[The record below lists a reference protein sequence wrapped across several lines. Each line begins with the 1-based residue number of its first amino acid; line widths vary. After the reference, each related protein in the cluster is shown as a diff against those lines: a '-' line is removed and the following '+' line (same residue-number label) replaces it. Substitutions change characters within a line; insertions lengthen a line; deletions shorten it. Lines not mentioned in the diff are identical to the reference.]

1 MAKIVNVVASCSNTG
16 KTVLIEGLIKELK
29 NRGYTVATIKHDVH
43 GFDIDKEGK
52 DTWRHRKAG
61 AEAVIISSKERMA
74 LIREVQEEVPLEEL
88 IKQVEDFDFII
99 IEGYKK
105 SKYRKLEVYRQGIS
119 KKIITPKEKLIGVA
133 SDVSLSLEGV
143 RVVNL
148 NNYEEIANLVIH
160 RVRFERILP
169 PRILGRRISKS
180 KKHRTYIIILLI
192 MFFSFNIKV

>member
-16 KTVLIEGLIKELK
+16 KTVLIEGLIKEIK

-74 LIREVQEEVPLEEL
+74 LIREVQEEIPLEEL

-119 KKIITPKEKLIGVA
+119 NKIITPKEKLIGVA
-133 SDVSLSLEGV
+133 SDVSLSLEV
-143 RVVNL
+143 IRVVDL
-148 NNYEEIANLVIH
+148 NNYEEIANLVI
-160 RVRFERILP
+160 E
-169 PRILGRRISKS
+169 
-180 KKHRTYIIILLI
+180 
-192 MFFSFNIKV
+192 N

>member
-74 LIREVQEEVPLEEL
+74 LIREVQEEIPLEEL

-119 KKIITPKEKLIGVA
+119 NKIITPKEKLIGVA

-148 NNYEEIANLVIH
+148 NNYEEIANLVI
-160 RVRFERILP
+160 E
-169 PRILGRRISKS
+169 
-180 KKHRTYIIILLI
+180 
-192 MFFSFNIKV
+192 N

>member
-16 KTVLIEGLIKELK
+16 KTVLIEGLIKEIK

-119 KKIITPKEKLIGVA
+119 NKIITPKEKLIGVA
-133 SDVSLSLEGV
+133 SDVSLSLEGI
-143 RVVNL
+143 RVVDL
-148 NNYEEIANLVIH
+148 NNYEEIANLVI
-160 RVRFERILP
+160 E
-169 PRILGRRISKS
+169 
-180 KKHRTYIIILLI
+180 
-192 MFFSFNIKV
+192 N

>member
-74 LIREVQEEVPLEEL
+74 LIREVQEEIPLEEL

-119 KKIITPKEKLIGVA
+119 NKIITPKEKLIGVA
-133 SDVSLSLEGV
+133 SDVSLSLEGI
-143 RVVNL
+143 RVVDL
-148 NNYEEIANLVIH
+148 NNYEEIANLVI
-160 RVRFERILP
+160 E
-169 PRILGRRISKS
+169 
-180 KKHRTYIIILLI
+180 
-192 MFFSFNIKV
+192 N

>member
-74 LIREVQEEVPLEEL
+74 LIREVQEEIPLEEL

-105 SKYRKLEVYRQGIS
+105 SKYRKLEVYRQDVS

-143 RVVNL
+143 RVVDL
-148 NNYEEIANLVIH
+148 NNYEEIANLVI
-160 RVRFERILP
+160 E
-169 PRILGRRISKS
+169 
-180 KKHRTYIIILLI
+180 
-192 MFFSFNIKV
+192 N

>member
-1 MAKIVNVVASCSNTG
+1 MAKIVNVVARCSNTG

-61 AEAVIISSKERMA
+61 AEAVIISSRERMA
-74 LIREVQEEVPLEEL
+74 LIREVQEEIPLEEL

-119 KKIITPKEKLIGVA
+119 NEIITPKEKLIGVA

-143 RVVNL
+143 RVVDL
-148 NNYEEIANLVIH
+148 NNYEEIANLVI
-160 RVRFERILP
+160 E
-169 PRILGRRISKS
+169 
-180 KKHRTYIIILLI
+180 
-192 MFFSFNIKV
+192 N

>member
-61 AEAVIISSKERMA
+61 AEAVIISSRERMA
-74 LIREVQEEVPLEEL
+74 LIREVQEEIPLEEL

-105 SKYRKLEVYRQGIS
+105 SKYRKLEVYRQDVS

-148 NNYEEIANLVIH
+148 NNYEEIANLVI
-160 RVRFERILP
+160 E
-169 PRILGRRISKS
+169 
-180 KKHRTYIIILLI
+180 
-192 MFFSFNIKV
+192 N

>member
-61 AEAVIISSKERMA
+61 AEAVIISSRERMA
-74 LIREVQEEVPLEEL
+74 LIREVQEEIPLEEL

-119 KKIITPKEKLIGVA
+119 KRIITPKEKLIGVA

-148 NNYEEIANLVIH
+148 NNYKEIANLVI
-160 RVRFERILP
+160 E
-169 PRILGRRISKS
+169 
-180 KKHRTYIIILLI
+180 
-192 MFFSFNIKV
+192 N

>member
-16 KTVLIEGLIKELK
+16 KTVLIEGLIKEIK

-74 LIREVQEEVPLEEL
+74 LIREVQEEIPLEEL

-119 KKIITPKEKLIGVA
+119 KKIITPKENLIGVA
-133 SDVSLSLEGV
+133 SDVSLSLEGI
-143 RVVNL
+143 RVVDL
-148 NNYEEIANLVIH
+148 NNYEEIANLVI
-160 RVRFERILP
+160 E
-169 PRILGRRISKS
+169 
-180 KKHRTYIIILLI
+180 
-192 MFFSFNIKV
+192 N

>member
-61 AEAVIISSKERMA
+61 AEAVIISSRERMA
-74 LIREVQEEVPLEEL
+74 LIREVQEEIPLEEL

-105 SKYRKLEVYRQGIS
+105 SKYRKLEVYRQGVS
-119 KKIITPKEKLIGVA
+119 NEIITPKEKLIGVA
-133 SDVSLSLEGV
+133 SDVNLSLEGV
-143 RVVNL
+143 RVVDL
-148 NNYEEIANLVIH
+148 NNYEEIANLVI
-160 RVRFERILP
+160 E
-169 PRILGRRISKS
+169 
-180 KKHRTYIIILLI
+180 
-192 MFFSFNIKV
+192 N

>member
-105 SKYRKLEVYRQGIS
+105 IIHKDGKIYGAIIQGDLSYAGVLTQLI
-119 KKIITPKEKLIGVA
+119 KEKIH
-133 SDVSLSLEGV
+133 VSKVKKPLF
-143 RVVNL
+143 
-148 NNYEEIANLVIH
+148 EIDYAD
-160 RVRFERILP
+160 F
-169 PRILGRRISKS
+169 
-180 KKHRTYIIILLI
+180 
-192 MFFSFNIKV
+192 FNIKENLEYTY

>member
-1 MAKIVNVVASCSNTG
+1 MAKIVKVVACCSNTG

-74 LIREVQEEVPLEEL
+74 LIREVQEEIPLEEL

-119 KKIITPKEKLIGVA
+119 NKIITPKEKLIGVA
-133 SDVSLSLEGV
+133 SDVSLSLEGI
-143 RVVNL
+143 RVVDL
-148 NNYEEIANLVIH
+148 NNYEEIANLVI
-160 RVRFERILP
+160 E
-169 PRILGRRISKS
+169 
-180 KKHRTYIIILLI
+180 
-192 MFFSFNIKV
+192 N

>member
-61 AEAVIISSKERMA
+61 AEAVIISSRERMA
-74 LIREVQEEVPLEEL
+74 LIREVQEEIPLEEL

-105 SKYRKLEVYRQGIS
+105 SKYRKLEVYRQDVS

-143 RVVNL
+143 RVVDL
-148 NNYEEIANLVIH
+148 NNYEEIANLVI
-160 RVRFERILP
+160 E
-169 PRILGRRISKS
+169 
-180 KKHRTYIIILLI
+180 
-192 MFFSFNIKV
+192 N

>member
-119 KKIITPKEKLIGVA
+119 NKIITPKEKLIGVA
-133 SDVSLSLEGV
+133 SDVSLSLEGI
-143 RVVNL
+143 RVVDL
-148 NNYEEIANLVIH
+148 NNYEEIANLVI
-160 RVRFERILP
+160 E
-169 PRILGRRISKS
+169 
-180 KKHRTYIIILLI
+180 
-192 MFFSFNIKV
+192 N

>member
-119 KKIITPKEKLIGVA
+119 KKIITPI
-133 SDVSLSLEGV
+133 
-143 RVVNL
+143 
-148 NNYEEIANLVIH
+148 
-160 RVRFERILP
+160 
-169 PRILGRRISKS
+169 
-180 KKHRTYIIILLI
+180 
-192 MFFSFNIKV
+192 

>member
-16 KTVLIEGLIKELK
+16 KTVLIEGLIKEIK

-61 AEAVIISSKERMA
+61 AEAVIISSRERMA
-74 LIREVQEEVPLEEL
+74 LIREVQEEIPLEEL

-119 KKIITPKEKLIGVA
+119 NKIITPKEKLIGVA
-133 SDVSLSLEGV
+133 SDVSLSLEGI
-143 RVVNL
+143 RVVDL
-148 NNYEEIANLVIH
+148 NNYEEIANLVI
-160 RVRFERILP
+160 E
-169 PRILGRRISKS
+169 
-180 KKHRTYIIILLI
+180 
-192 MFFSFNIKV
+192 N

>member
-61 AEAVIISSKERMA
+61 AEAVIISSRERMA
-74 LIREVQEEVPLEEL
+74 LIREVQEEFPLEEL

-99 IEGYKK
+99 VEGYKK

-119 KKIITPKEKLIGVA
+119 NKIITPKEKLIGVA
-133 SDVSLSLEGV
+133 SDVSLSLEGI
-143 RVVNL
+143 RVVDL
-148 NNYEEIANLVIH
+148 NNYEEIANLVI
-160 RVRFERILP
+160 E
-169 PRILGRRISKS
+169 
-180 KKHRTYIIILLI
+180 
-192 MFFSFNIKV
+192 N

>member
-61 AEAVIISSKERMA
+61 AEAVIISSRERMA
-74 LIREVQEEVPLEEL
+74 LIREVQEEIPLEEL

-119 KKIITPKEKLIGVA
+119 KKIITSKEKLIGVA

-143 RVVNL
+143 RVVDL
-148 NNYEEIANLVIH
+148 NNYEEIANLVI
-160 RVRFERILP
+160 E
-169 PRILGRRISKS
+169 
-180 KKHRTYIIILLI
+180 
-192 MFFSFNIKV
+192 N

>member
-61 AEAVIISSKERMA
+61 AEVVIISSSKRMA
-74 LIREVQEEVPLEEL
+74 LIREVQEEISLEEL

-105 SKYRKLEVYRQGIS
+105 SDYRKLEIYRQGVS
-119 KKIITPKEKLIGVA
+119 RNIITPKEKLIGVA
-133 SDVSLSLEGV
+133 SDVSLFLEGV
-143 RVVNL
+143 RVVDL
-148 NNYEEIANLVIH
+148 NNYEEIANLVI
-160 RVRFERILP
+160 E
-169 PRILGRRISKS
+169 
-180 KKHRTYIIILLI
+180 
-192 MFFSFNIKV
+192 N

>member
-1 MAKIVNVVASCSNTG
+1 MAKIVNIVASCSNTG

-61 AEAVIISSKERMA
+61 AEAVIISSRERMA
-74 LIREVQEEVPLEEL
+74 LIREVQEEIPLEEL

-105 SKYRKLEVYRQGIS
+105 SKYRKLEVYRQGVS
-119 KKIITPKEKLIGVA
+119 NKIITSKEKLIGVA

-143 RVVNL
+143 RVVDL
-148 NNYEEIANLVIH
+148 NNYEEIANLVI
-160 RVRFERILP
+160 E
-169 PRILGRRISKS
+169 
-180 KKHRTYIIILLI
+180 
-192 MFFSFNIKV
+192 N

>member
-61 AEAVIISSKERMA
+61 AEAVIISSRERMA

-119 KKIITPKEKLIGVA
+119 NEIITPKEKLIGVA
-133 SDVSLSLEGV
+133 SNVSLSLEGV
-143 RVVNL
+143 RVVDL
-148 NNYEEIANLVIH
+148 NNYEEIANLVI
-160 RVRFERILP
+160 E
-169 PRILGRRISKS
+169 
-180 KKHRTYIIILLI
+180 
-192 MFFSFNIKV
+192 N

>member
-74 LIREVQEEVPLEEL
+74 LIREVQEEFPLEEL

-99 IEGYKK
+99 VEGYKK

-119 KKIITPKEKLIGVA
+119 NKIITPKEKLIGVA
-133 SDVSLSLEGV
+133 SDVSLSLEGI
-143 RVVNL
+143 RVVDL
-148 NNYEEIANLVIH
+148 NNYEEIANLVI
-160 RVRFERILP
+160 E
-169 PRILGRRISKS
+169 
-180 KKHRTYIIILLI
+180 
-192 MFFSFNIKV
+192 N

>member
-61 AEAVIISSKERMA
+61 AEAVIISSRERMA
-74 LIREVQEEVPLEEL
+74 LIREVQEEIPLEEL

-105 SKYRKLEVYRQGIS
+105 SKYRKLEVYRQGVS
-119 KKIITPKEKLIGVA
+119 KKIITSKEKLIGVA

-143 RVVNL
+143 RVVDL
-148 NNYEEIANLVIH
+148 NNYEEVANLVI
-160 RVRFERILP
+160 E
-169 PRILGRRISKS
+169 
-180 KKHRTYIIILLI
+180 
-192 MFFSFNIKV
+192 N

>member
-74 LIREVQEEVPLEEL
+74 LIREVQEEIPLEE
-88 IKQVEDFDFII
+88 
-99 IEGYKK
+99 
-105 SKYRKLEVYRQGIS
+105 GIS

-133 SDVSLSLEGV
+133 SDVSLSLEGI
-143 RVVNL
+143 RVVDL
-148 NNYEEIANLVIH
+148 NNYEEIANLVI
-160 RVRFERILP
+160 E
-169 PRILGRRISKS
+169 
-180 KKHRTYIIILLI
+180 
-192 MFFSFNIKV
+192 N

>member
-61 AEAVIISSKERMA
+61 AEAVIISSRERMA

-105 SKYRKLEVYRQGIS
+105 SKYRKLEVYRQGII

-148 NNYEEIANLVIH
+148 NNYEEIANLVI
-160 RVRFERILP
+160 E
-169 PRILGRRISKS
+169 
-180 KKHRTYIIILLI
+180 
-192 MFFSFNIKV
+192 N

>member
-61 AEAVIISSKERMA
+61 AEAVIISSRERMA
-74 LIREVQEEVPLEEL
+74 LIREVQEEFPLEEL

-119 KKIITPKEKLIGVA
+119 NKIITPKEKLIGVA
-133 SDVSLSLEGV
+133 SDVSLSLEGI
-143 RVVNL
+143 RVVDL
-148 NNYEEIANLVIH
+148 NNYEEIANLVI
-160 RVRFERILP
+160 E
-169 PRILGRRISKS
+169 
-180 KKHRTYIIILLI
+180 
-192 MFFSFNIKV
+192 N

>member
-74 LIREVQEEVPLEEL
+74 LIREVQEEIPLEEL

-105 SKYRKLEVYRQGIS
+105 SKYRKLEVYRQDVS

-148 NNYEEIANLVIH
+148 NNYEEIANLVI
-160 RVRFERILP
+160 E
-169 PRILGRRISKS
+169 
-180 KKHRTYIIILLI
+180 
-192 MFFSFNIKV
+192 N

>member
-119 KKIITPKEKLIGVA
+119 NKIITPKEKLIGVA

-148 NNYEEIANLVIH
+148 NNYEEIANLVI
-160 RVRFERILP
+160 E
-169 PRILGRRISKS
+169 
-180 KKHRTYIIILLI
+180 
-192 MFFSFNIKV
+192 N

>member
-74 LIREVQEEVPLEEL
+74 LIREVQEEIPLEEL

-119 KKIITPKEKLIGVA
+119 NKIITPKEKLIGIA
-133 SDVSLSLEGV
+133 SDVSLSLEGI
-143 RVVNL
+143 RVVDL
-148 NNYEEIANLVIH
+148 NNYEEIANLVI
-160 RVRFERILP
+160 E
-169 PRILGRRISKS
+169 
-180 KKHRTYIIILLI
+180 
-192 MFFSFNIKV
+192 N